1 MGDSQKNTLM
11 MHPMN
16 VNSDGVMKPGPD
28 VASNY
33 VYIGCVWILIKRF
46 PRQDLGSIA
55 RARSSAFVDKG
66 EPSTQC

>member
-1 MGDSQKNTLM
+1 MC
-11 MHPMN
+11 MHPTN
-16 VNSDGVMKPGPD
+16 VNSDGVVMKPGPD

-33 VYIGCVWILIKRF
+33 VLYIGCVCAFLSRDF

-55 RARSSAFVDKG
+55 RARSFTFVDKG